1 MVSLLDFFLSFQ
13 FGTFK
18 VDANEN
24 VFNRDGE
31 LGTNASEAL
40 WNCILVAIDE
50 DQAEHQTSFHKLSF
64 CGHIRFF

>member
-1 MVSLLDFFLSFQ
+1 MVQAHFSTSIGNGVSLGLFLSFQ

-18 VDANEN
+18 VDANGN

-40 WNCILVAIDE
+40 
-50 DQAEHQTSFHKLSF
+50 
-64 CGHIRFF
+64 